1 MDFKKIIGFGLKHKF
16 FITSILFVFYLAF
29 VAEYNLIYQQFQRSE
44 LSEIKEKIE
53 IYHLKIEENK
63 QRLHELKTSKQN
75 LEKFAREQYYMHR
88 ENEDVYVI
96 VKK

>member
-16 FITSILFVFYLAF
+16 IITSIVFVFYLAF
-29 VAEYNLIYQQFQRSE
+29 VAEYNLIFQIFQRSE

-53 IYHLKIEENK
+53 IYHYKIEENK